1 MAGIL
6 GTVSFHLVLLIVF
19 FLFKIKT
26 TAPEQETGILV
37 QFQDIKQ
44 VEQEKPEKKEEKK
57 LDKQYE
63 RIARS
68 NIGVNVANKLEKEI
82 NTKAYE
88 SQLKQELYNQRP
100 EDRTR
105 EYLNELENK
114 LQRKKPAQGEEGIE
128 PASNPAPD
136 KKQKPYT
143 GPTNIYYNL
152 PGRHARY
159 LAVPVYLCE
168 GSGKVTLN
176 IIVNQEGQVSDAN
189 FARESSTVDD
199 PCLYDAAEKAALNT
213 LFNIDMKAA
222 SSQHG
227 TITYHFV
234 AQ

>member
-105 EYLNELENK
+105 
-114 LQRKKPAQGEEGIE
+114 
-128 PASNPAPD
+128 
-136 KKQKPYT
+136 
-143 GPTNIYYNL
+143 
-152 PGRHARY
+152 
-159 LAVPVYLCE
+159 
-168 GSGKVTLN
+168 
-176 IIVNQEGQVSDAN
+176 
-189 FARESSTVDD
+189 
-199 PCLYDAAEKAALNT
+199 
-213 LFNIDMKAA
+213 
-222 SSQHG
+222 
-227 TITYHFV
+227 
-234 AQ
+234 